1 MADDMKLITVQVLDR
16 LPPVGQAGR
25 VARMSRHHSEPGH
38 DPNIID
44 VMSTIGMGG
53 SHIWFVVD
61 GRVELVVDLLPAL
74 EELGTA
80 AVIKR
85 DTGVTHLRPDEG
97 DWSKVAPPPP
107 PPPSVLPEDVPPS
120 LESEDDLLNP

>member
-1 MADDMKLITVQVLDR
+1 VADEMKLITVQVLDR

-44 VMSTIGMGG
+44 VVSTIGMGG
-53 SHIWFVVD
+53 SLLWFVVD
-61 GRVELVVDLLPAL
+61 GRTELVVDLLPAL

-97 DWSKVAPPPP
+97 EWSKAAPPSGVSPADAP
-107 PPPSVLPEDVPPS
+107 AS
-120 LESEDDLLNP
+120 LGSEDDFLNP